1 MDGSNGT
8 CLFSGRGGSDHKC
21 SELYYGSKEFSE
33 EETKALSNYILRHK
47 GSWHSYF
54 SFHR

>member
-1 MDGSNGT
+1 MSHLCHVAGMGASPY
-8 CLFSGRGGSDHKC
+8 KC
-21 SELYYGSKEFSE
+21 SDIYHGVDEFSE
-33 EETKALSNYILRHK
+33 EETKAASDYIKRYS